1 MSRLGVFL
9 GNLLFR
15 EAGVALVE
23 YGLVLGLVVLAAAGA
38 LAALGQQQ
46 ASVVT
51 LLGNCL
57 SGAGSC

>member
-51 LLGNCL
+51 LLGT
-57 SGAGSC
+57 A